1 MFLIKILLFT
11 AFCVVNTN
19 ALLDKGFNNT
29 CFEIVEDPTY
39 AFYDLDVIECNL
51 VTISQIKLTNNG
63 LSFRLNNP
71 NTRTPDYINLHK
83 TEQKLFNG
91 NTIVHFA
98 KRVNYRW
105 KIGHTKT
112 LGQYL
117 PGFDGVTLYHNYF
130 RRSAIML
137 YRKGSSY
144 IVEGNIGGRILR
156 YINGN
161 DLDGDNSTYVLAL
174 LALAKEKELEREFDY
189 DTYKQEYYNLGA
201 ENLERVHVKLLPII
215 DGRILNYGII
225 DARTLLR
232 PILSYYNYID
242 MLFGVF
248 TSPIISFNISGIV
261 IPETEALMPFVDR
274 KNAVPS
280 TIYLIDIL
288 NGLTQFMNSKK
299 TYFGLSSYD
308 IVVLMAGRR
317 LFKDI
322 SESHGSVS
330 SKNFYKR
337 AICDATENP
346 SVIYS
351 VYSDYLHDYLIWFF
365 ISKFATSAR
374 IKHELKHCEGFGETY
389 IRMNSRRRTFL
400 PWIDQCVANMM
411 SHYFKNH
418 DCSYFSTNE
427 F

>member
-1 MFLIKILLFT
+1 MRLFGLCRR
-11 AFCVVNTN
+11 F
-19 ALLDKGFNNT
+19 
-29 CFEIVEDPTY
+29 
-39 AFYDLDVIECNL
+39 IECNL

-156 YINGN
+156 YIN
-161 DLDGDNSTYVLAL
+161 
-174 LALAKEKELEREFDY
+174 ELEREFDY

-215 DGRILNYGII
+215 DGRILNYGI
-225 DARTLLR
+225 
-232 PILSYYNYID
+232 
-242 MLFGVF
+242 
-248 TSPIISFNISGIV
+248 
-261 IPETEALMPFVDR
+261 
-274 KNAVPS
+274 
-280 TIYLIDIL
+280 
-288 NGLTQFMNSKK
+288 
-299 TYFGLSSYD
+299 
-308 IVVLMAGRR
+308 
-317 LFKDI
+317 
-322 SESHGSVS
+322 
-330 SKNFYKR
+330 
-337 AICDATENP
+337 
-346 SVIYS
+346 
-351 VYSDYLHDYLIWFF
+351 
-365 ISKFATSAR
+365 FATSAR